1 MTSFLRYCRDTENLP
16 ADLHIVFSDIH
27 QGAGNVDDIFPYFLR
42 HAKLIFPHLDCMDD
56 LKRISDLREPANWYP
71 QARMIN
77 RKIIFHAGPTNSGKT
92 YHAMERFLTAKSGV
106 YCGPLKLLATEV
118 YHKSN
123 KRGTPCDLV
132 TGEERSYAIN
142 PDTPAHHVAC
152 TVEMTSLSNN
162 YEVAIIDEIQQIKDP
177 QRGWAWTRAF
187 LGVIAEEIHVCGE
200 PGASELL
207 KRLCETT
214 GEELEIRNYERLT
227 ELTVE
232 SKALGNLDNV
242 QPGDCIVCFSKND
255 IYTVSKEIEARGKE
269 VSVIY
274 GTLPPGTKLAQ
285 AAKFNDPNNSC
296 KVMVATDAIGMGL
309 NLSIRRIIF
318 YSLVKPSMNEKG
330 EREIDTISI
339 SSALQIAGRAGR
351 FGTQWEEGFVTT
363 YKNEDLALLT
373 SILKKKPEP
382 LTQAGLHPTADQIE
396 LYAYHLPNSALSN
409 LIVSVLQNSF
419 KFIYNFILNLISGNF
434 RNNEHS

>member
-1 MTSFLRYCRDTENLP
+1 
-16 ADLHIVFSDIH
+16 
-27 QGAGNVDDIFPYFLR
+27 
-42 HAKLIFPHLDCMDD
+42 
-56 LKRISDLREPANWYP
+56 
-71 QARMIN
+71 
-77 RKIIFHAGPTNSGKT
+77 
-92 YHAMERFLTAKSGV
+92 MERFLTAKSGV

-142 PDTPAHHVAC
+142 PDTPAAHVAC
-152 TVEMTSLSNN
+152 TVEMTSLSNP
-162 YEVAIIDEIQQIKDP
+162 YEVAIIDEIQQVKDQ

-187 LGVIAEEIHVCGE
+187 LGLLAEEIHVCGE
-200 PGASELL
+200 PGSAELL
-207 KRLCETT
+207 QRLCETT
-214 GEELEIRNYERLT
+214 GEELEIRHYERLT
-227 ELTVE
+227 PLSVE
-232 SKALGNLDNV
+232 NKALTSLNNV

-285 AAKFNDPNNSC
+285 AAKFNDPENSC

-318 YSLVKPSMNEKG
+318 YSLIKPSMNEKG
-330 EREIDTISI
+330 EREMDTISV

-351 FGTQWEEGFVTT
+351 YGTQWEEGFVTT
-363 YKNEDLALLT
+363 YKPEDLATLT
-373 SILKKKPEP
+373 SILKKTPDA

-396 LYAYHLPNSALSN
+396 LYAYHLPNSTLSN
-409 LIVSVLQNSF
+409 LIVSILDSF
-419 KFIYNFILNLISGNF
+419 KKLIF
-434 RNNEHS
+434 K

>member
-1 MTSFLRYCRDTENLP
+1 
-16 ADLHIVFSDIH
+16 
-27 QGAGNVDDIFPYFLR
+27 
-42 HAKLIFPHLDCMDD
+42 MDD

-71 QARMIN
+71 EARAIN

-92 YHAMERFLTAKSGV
+92 YHAMERFLEAKSGV

-132 TGEERSYAIN
+132 TGEERSFAIN
-142 PDTPAHHVAC
+142 SETPSPHVAC
-152 TVEMTSLSNN
+152 TVEMTSLSTP
-162 YEVAIIDEIQQIKDP
+162 YEVAVIDEIQQIKDP

-187 LGVIAEEIHVCGE
+187 LGLIAEEIHVCGE
-200 PGASELL
+200 AGSADLL
-207 KRLCETT
+207 RRLCETT
-214 GEELEIRNYERLT
+214 GEDMEIRSYKRLT
-227 ELTVE
+227 NLKME
-232 SKALGNLDNV
+232 SRALGSLGNV
-242 QPGDCIVCFSKND
+242 QAGDCIVCFSKND

-318 YSLVKPSMNEKG
+318 YSLVKPSLNEKG
-330 EREIDTISI
+330 EREIDVISI

-351 FGTQWEEGFVTT
+351 YGTQWEEGFVTT
-363 YKNEDLALLT
+363 YKHEDLKTLTDLLQKT
-373 SILKKKPEP
+373 PEP
-382 LTQAGLHPTADQIE
+382 LQQAGLHPTADQIE

-409 LIVSVLQNSF
+409 LIVSRCVSLAERF
-419 KFIYNFILNLISGNF
+419 C
-434 RNNEHS
+434 